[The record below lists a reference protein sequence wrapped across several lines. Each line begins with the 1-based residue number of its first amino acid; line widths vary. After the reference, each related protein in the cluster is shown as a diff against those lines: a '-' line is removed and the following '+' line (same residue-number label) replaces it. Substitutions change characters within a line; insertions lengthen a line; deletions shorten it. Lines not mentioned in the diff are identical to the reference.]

1 MPAAED
7 LRRWL
12 HPIGLEE
19 LADTL
24 AANDIDLDLL
34 PELSDDDLKEL
45 GLSLGHRRRLLRAI
59 AEMASAQPPPVVPPT
74 AAAGDNGVAADG
86 AAREAGRRQ
95 LTVLF
100 CDLVGSTELS
110 GRYDPEDLR
119 ELLRRYHDAMTEVVG
134 RFGGYVANYLG
145 DGVLAYFGWPRAEE
159 DEAAQAVRAGLA
171 AVATAKELS
180 LHVHVGIA
188 SGTVV
193 VGDLEAAGRRQ
204 AGAIA
209 GETPNLAARLEAL
222 AGADQVVIGGL
233 TRQLVGAVFVLDDLG
248 LQQLKGIAEPVRV
261 WQVLAERSVESRFDA
276 RAGRLTRFI
285 GREHEVA
292 LLLDRFERAA
302 AGEGQAVLLS
312 GEAGIGKS
320 RMIRQ
325 LHERLSG
332 TPHTRLRFQCSPSHT
347 ESALY
352 PIIRHL
358 EYAAGFHPDDV
369 PETRLGKLEALLRQA
384 VEDATKS
391 AALLAPLLS
400 LPADRYGAIELSVEQ
415 RSERTLGVLI
425 DQLLGLAAK
434 EPVLYILEDAHWL
447 DPATRELVT
456 RTLGRIA
463 EARVLMLIT
472 HRPEFQSDWAR
483 HPQVTALTL
492 SRLSRGQGTEVA
504 RAAGGEALSD
514 EVVTRI
520 LRRADGV
527 PLYIE
532 ELTKSV
538 IETETPSGDT
548 NIPET
553 LQASLLARLDRL
565 GSDAKEVAQ
574 LAAVI
579 GREFGGALLSAV
591 SGKPNDEVDRSL
603 QRLVASEIVL
613 PTGPAQ
619 DGVYAF
625 RHALIQDASYQSLL
639 LSRRR
644 QYHGEIARTLEQQFA
659 EVAESQPGLV
669 AQHYTAAQLPEQ
681 AIPYWL
687 RAGERAMARQ
697 AFHEPAAHFTQ
708 GLQLARAL
716 PEGRTRSRHVLD
728 LLLALGETQQLTS
741 RQLGEALATF
751 KEAAEIAWTEGSPAD
766 LARAALGA
774 DNAEANI
781 GVLERESVSLLEAA
795 LDALGAEDSVDRSR
809 VLGQLGR
816 ALSHLGESR
825 RATALLTDAIA
836 LARRC
841 GDPQAI
847 FDALVC
853 QHVTT
858 TGFGCPS
865 AKFPERRQALN
876 ESVAAAEAIGNPS
889 YVLSAEMW
897 RFAGFLEMGDYA
909 AFAASLTRC
918 GELIEKH
925 RISNFLWG
933 VRSGDALH
941 AILRGEFADAERRAD
956 QALEIGRNA
965 HGEFATGVYG
975 VQMFTIRREQGRLA
989 EVAPVLRR
997 FLDEHPQDAA
1007 WRPGLAVIASDLGF
1021 EQAAQRAFAEMASAE
1036 FALAA
1041 DAKRGL
1047 TLSYLAEVC
1056 ARLGDAAQAERLY
1069 EQLLPYRDNTIIA
1082 PVATVCCGSARRY
1095 LGMLASVIGDWAS
1108 AEEHFKAALA
1118 MDETLQAW
1126 PWLAHTQHE
1135 FAAALLARGGHGDRV
1150 RADRLL
1156 AAAAETAQRL
1166 GMTSLQQKIRSLA
1179 H

>member
-1 MPAAED
+1 MPGADD

-34 PELSDDDLKEL
+34 PELSDEDLKEL

-59 AEMASAQPPPVVPPT
+59 GEMASVRPAPAVSTT
-74 AAAGDNGVAADG
+74 APASDSGADST
-86 AAREAGRRQ
+86 ARDAERRQ

-110 GRYDPEDLR
+110 GQHDPEDLR
-119 ELLRRYHDAMTEVVG
+119 ELLRRYHDAMTEVVL
-134 RFGGYVANYLG
+134 RFGGHVANYLG
-145 DGVLAYFGWPRAEE
+145 DGILAYFGWPRAEE
-159 DEAAQAVRAGLA
+159 DEAMQAVRAGLA
-171 AVATAKELS
+171 AVAAAKELA

-193 VGDLEAAGRRQ
+193 VGDLETAGRRQ

-233 TRQLVGAVFVLDDLG
+233 TRQLVGAAFILDDLG
-248 LQQLKGIAEPVRV
+248 PQELKGIAEPVRV
-261 WQVLAERSVESRFDA
+261 WQVLAERSTESRFDA
-276 RAGRLTRFI
+276 HAGRLTRFI

-320 RMIRQ
+320 RIIRQ
-325 LHERLSG
+325 LHERLSRI
-332 TPHTRLRFQCSPSHT
+332 PHTRMRFQCSPSHM
-347 ESALY
+347 ERALY
-352 PIIRHL
+352 PVSRHL
-358 EYAAGFHPDDV
+358 EYAAGFQPGDE
-369 PETRLGKLEALLRQA
+369 PATRLDKLEALLRQA
-384 VEDATKS
+384 VEDVAES

-400 LPADRYGAIELSVEQ
+400 LPAERYGTIELTAEQ
-415 RSERTLGVLI
+415 RSERTFKALI
-425 DQLLGLAAK
+425 DQLLGLAA
-434 EPVLYILEDAHWL
+434 ENPVLYILEDAHWL
-447 DPATRELVT
+447 DPTMRELMT

-463 EARVLMLIT
+463 DARVLIVIT
-472 HRPEFQSDWAR
+472 HRPEFQSDWTR

-492 SRLSRGQGTEVA
+492 SRLSRGQGAEVA
-504 RAAGGEALSD
+504 WAAGGEALS
-514 EVVTRI
+514 EEIVTRI

-532 ELTKSV
+532 ELTRSV
-538 IETETPSGDT
+538 VETGTAGGDD
-548 NIPET
+548 IPET

-565 GSDAKEVAQ
+565 GADAKEAAQ

-579 GREFGGALLSAV
+579 GREFGGALLGAV
-591 SGKPNDEVDRSL
+591 SGKFKDEVDRSL
-603 QRLVASEIVL
+603 QRLVTSEIVL
-613 PTGPAQ
+613 PTGPPPDDA
-619 DGVYAF
+619 YAF
-625 RHALIQDASYQSLL
+625 RHALLQDAAYQSLL

-644 QYHGEIARTLEQQFA
+644 QYHGEIARALEQRFPEMA
-659 EVAESQPGLV
+659 EDQPGLV
-669 AQHYTAAQLPEQ
+669 AQHYTAAQQPEQ

-687 RAGERAMARQ
+687 RAGERALARQ
-697 AFHEPAAHFTQ
+697 AFHEPAAHFAQ
-708 GLQLARAL
+708 GLELARAL
-716 PEGRTRSRHVLD
+716 PEGPSRSRHVLD
-728 LLLALGETQQLTS
+728 LLLALGETQQLAG
-741 RQLGEALATF
+741 RQLGAALATF
-751 KEAAEIAWTEGSPAD
+751 KEAAEIARTAGSPTD

-795 LDALGAEDSVDRSR
+795 LDALGEEDGVDRSR
-809 VLGQLGR
+809 VLGRLGR
-816 ALSHLGESR
+816 ALSHLGDSR
-825 RATALLTDAIA
+825 RASEFFSEAIA

-841 GDPQAI
+841 GDLRAI
-847 FDALVC
+847 YDALVC

-865 AKFPERRQALN
+865 AKFSERRRALD
-876 ESVAAAEAIGNPS
+876 ESVAAAEAIGDPS
-889 YVLSAEMW
+889 YLVPAEMW
-897 RFAGFLEMGDYA
+897 RFAGSLEMGDYA
-909 AFAASLTRC
+909 AFAASLKRC

-925 RISNFLWG
+925 QVSNFIWG

-941 AILRGEFADAERRAD
+941 AILRGEFAVAERLAD
-956 QALEIGRNA
+956 KALEIGGEV

-989 EVAPVLRR
+989 EVAPLLRR
-997 FLDEHPQDAA
+997 FLDEHPEDAA

-1021 EQAAQRAFAEMASAE
+1021 DQAAQRAFAEMATAG
-1036 FALAA
+1036 FVLAA

-1047 TLSYLAEVC
+1047 TLSYLSEVC
-1056 ARLGDAAQAERLY
+1056 ARLGDVPRAEELY
-1069 EQLLPYRDNTIIA
+1069 DLLLPYRDVTIIA
-1082 PVATVCCGSARRY
+1082 PVATVCCGSAARY
-1095 LGMLASVIGDWAS
+1095 LGMLASVIGDWPR
-1108 AEEHFKAALA
+1108 AEEHFAAALA
-1118 MDETLQAW
+1118 IDERLKAW
-1126 PWLAHTQHE
+1126 PWLAHTQYE
-1135 FAAALLARGGHGDRV
+1135 FAAALLARGTPGCRV
-1150 RADRLL
+1150 RADSLL

-1166 GMTSLQQKIRSLA
+1166 GMTALQQKIRSHA

>member
-1 MPAAED
+1 
-7 LRRWL
+7 
-12 HPIGLEE
+12 LEQ
-19 LADTL
+19 LADTF
-24 AANDIDLDLL
+24 AANDIDLDVL
-34 PELSDDDLKEL
+34 PDLSDEDLKEL
-45 GLSLGHRRRLLRAI
+45 GLSLGHRRRLLRAVADLSTERPLQAAEI
-59 AEMASAQPPPVVPPT
+59 AETSG
-74 AAAGDNGVAADG
+74 AAG
-86 AAREAGRRQ
+86 REAERRQ

-110 GRYDPEDLR
+110 GRHDPEDLR
-119 ELLRRYHDAMTEVVG
+119 ELLQRYHDTMTAVVE
-134 RFGGYVANYLG
+134 RYGGYVANYLG
-145 DGVLAYFGWPRAEE
+145 DGILAYFGWPRAEE

-171 AVATAKELS
+171 AVAAAKELS

-193 VGDLEAAGRRQ
+193 VGDIEAAGRRQ
-204 AGAIA
+204 TGAVA
-209 GETPNLAARLEAL
+209 GETPNLAARLEGL
-222 AGADQVVIGGL
+222 AGPDQVMIGGL
-233 TRQLVGAVFVLDDLG
+233 TRQLIGAAFILDDLG
-248 LQQLKGIAEPVRV
+248 PQELKGIAEPLRV

-276 RAGRLTRFI
+276 RAGRLTRFV

-292 LLLDRFERAA
+292 LLVDRFERAA

-312 GEAGIGKS
+312 GDAGIGKS
-320 RMIRQ
+320 RIIRQ

-332 TPHTRLRFQCSPSHT
+332 TSYTRLRFQCSPSHT
-347 ESALY
+347 ESALH
-352 PIIRHL
+352 PVIRHL
-358 EYAAGFHPDDV
+358 EYAAGFHPDDE
-369 PETRLGKLEALLRQA
+369 PETRLDKLEALLRQA
-384 VEDATKS
+384 VDDVTESAT
-391 AALLAPLLS
+391 LLAPLLS
-400 LPADRYGAIELSVEQ
+400 LPAAERYGAIELTPEQ
-415 RSERTLGVLI
+415 RSERTLKALI

-447 DPATRELVT
+447 DPTMRELVT

-463 EARVLMLIT
+463 DTRVLMLIT
-472 HRPEFQSDWAR
+472 HRPDFQSDWAR

-492 SRLSRGQGTEVA
+492 SRLSRGQGADVVH
-504 RAAGGEALSD
+504 AAGGGALSE

-527 PLYIE
+527 PLFIE
-532 ELTKSV
+532 ELTRSV
-538 IETETPSGDT
+538 IETGTGGDT
-548 NIPET
+548 DIPET

-565 GSDAKEVAQ
+565 GGDAKEVAQ
-574 LAAVI
+574 LGAVI
-579 GREFGGALLSAV
+579 GREFGGALLGAV
-591 SGKPNDEVDRSL
+591 IGKPKDGVDRCL
-603 QRLVASEIVL
+603 QRLVATEIVL
-613 PTGPAQ
+613 PPGAAIG
-619 DGVYAF
+619 GVFAF
-625 RHALIQDASYQSLL
+625 RHALIQDAAYQSLL

-644 QYHGEIARTLEQQFA
+644 QYHGEIARTLEQSFPDIA
-659 EVAESQPGLV
+659 ENQPGLV
-669 AQHYTAAQLPEQ
+669 AQHYTAAELPEQ

-687 RAGERAMARQ
+687 RAGDRAMARQ
-697 AFHEPAAHFTQ
+697 AFHEPAAHFER
-708 GLQLARAL
+708 GLELARAL
-716 PEGRTRSRHVLD
+716 PEGRTRSRHILD

-741 RQLGEALATF
+741 RQLVEALATF
-751 KEAAEIAWTEGSPAD
+751 KEAAEIARTEGSPAD

-781 GVLERESVSLLEAA
+781 GVLERKSVPLLEAA
-795 LDALGAEDSVDRSR
+795 LDALGEEDSVARSR
-809 VLGQLGR
+809 VLGRLGR
-816 ALSHLGESR
+816 ALSHLGDSR
-825 RATALLTDAIA
+825 RATALLTEAIA

-841 GDPQAI
+841 GDPHAI

-858 TGFGCPS
+858 TGFACPS
-865 AKFPERRQALN
+865 SRFPERRRALD

-925 RISNFLWG
+925 RVSSFLWG

-941 AILRGEFADAERRAD
+941 AILRGEFADAERLAD
-956 QALEIGRNA
+956 QAFEIGRDA

-1021 EQAAQRAFAEMASAE
+1021 DQAAERAFGEMASAG
-1036 FALAA
+1036 FAFAA

-1056 ARLGDAAQAERLY
+1056 ARLGDAAQAGRLY
-1069 EQLLPYRDNTIIA
+1069 EQLLPYRDNTILA
-1082 PVATVCCGSARRY
+1082 PVGTVCCGSAARY
-1095 LGMLASVIGDWAS
+1095 LGMLAVVIGDWSA
-1108 AEEHFKAALA
+1108 AEEHFEAALE
-1118 MDETLQAW
+1118 MDGRLEAW
-1126 PWLAHTQHE
+1126 PWLSHTQHE
-1135 FAAALLARGGHGDRV
+1135 FATALLARGGRGDRA
-1150 RADRLL
+1150 RADSLL
-1156 AAAAETAQRL
+1156 AAAMETAQRI
-1166 GMTSLQQKIRSLA
+1166 GMISLQLKIRSLTC
-1179 H
+1179 